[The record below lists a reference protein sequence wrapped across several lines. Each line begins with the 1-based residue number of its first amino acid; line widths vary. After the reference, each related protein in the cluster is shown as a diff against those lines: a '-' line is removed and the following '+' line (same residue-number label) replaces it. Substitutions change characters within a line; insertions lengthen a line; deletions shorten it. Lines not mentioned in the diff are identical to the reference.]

1 LTISAHHIADTLRR
15 CWTCSAFGAWILA
28 LPPGDGTLF
37 GTGVQGDV
45 GAVAGD
51 AEVGVLDV
59 DGADLPGVSGAD
71 AQPLAGDHDD
81 AVAGDLALAAD
92 RPGRR

>member
-1 LTISAHHIADTLRR
+1 MAFHRVTGR
-15 CWTCSAFGAWILA
+15 CSVR
-28 LPPGDGTLF
+28 
-37 GTGVQGDV
+37 GVQGEL

-59 DGADLPGVSGAD
+59 DGDDLPGVGGAD

-81 AVAGDLALAAD
+81 AVAGDLALDAHRAG
-92 RPGRR
+92 GRRR